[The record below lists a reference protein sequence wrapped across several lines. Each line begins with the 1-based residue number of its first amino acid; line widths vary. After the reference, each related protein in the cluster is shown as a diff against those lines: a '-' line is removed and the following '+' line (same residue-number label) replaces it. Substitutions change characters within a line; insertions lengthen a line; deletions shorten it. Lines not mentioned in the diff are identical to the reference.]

1 MRQALLT
8 LMLLAGV
15 AGAVPVWLPELN
27 RTAQLTATGL
37 HLTPGQPLSLAYP
50 AEHGVDLGQGRRARF
65 ASLDQLKLEVLN
77 ASGTVLASRVLG
89 GDTGTARLIGTVRG
103 PCVVFGDRRSPAV
116 CLTPDLKT
124 TWATLGINPLL
135 VTRGGGAAIESGP
148 TPQDYTPNFSLI
160 RTDLWKST
168 TSSPVTQTLLI
179 QGDLTETDAEVGRT
193 MFDVHGAV
201 KVVQSLR
208 ELPGGRLLACLTVTM
223 NGSFCNLTV
232 LDADGR
238 RVVTLDGHAAWRLP
252 QVSRDGQLA
261 YALGS
266 TLHVWKLST
275 GQRVLAISDAAWSRA
290 GRSPTQAFLTPDGA
304 RAVVVAGSAQVSPTT
319 GGRAEVFVYALKTGR
334 LQERFIVNAP

>member
-1 MRQALLT
+1 
-8 LMLLAGV
+8 MLVGGG
-15 AGAVPVWLPELN
+15 AGAVPVWMPELN

-37 HLTPGQPLSLAYP
+37 YLTPGQTLSLAYG

-65 ASLDQLKLEVLN
+65 ATFDELTLEVLN
-77 ASGTVLASRVLG
+77 ASGTVMASRVLG
-89 GDTGTARLIGTVRG
+89 GEHFAARLIGTVRG

-116 CLTPDLKT
+116 CLTPDLKA
-124 TWATLGINPLL
+124 TWATLGVNPLL
-135 VTRGGGAAIESGP
+135 VTRGGGAVIEPGP
-148 TPQDYTPNFSLI
+148 TAPRYAPNFSLI
-160 RTDLWKST
+160 RTDLRKST

-193 MFDVHGAV
+193 MYDVHGAV

-223 NGSFCNLTV
+223 QGSFCSLTV
-232 LDADGR
+232 LDADGH

-266 TLHVWKLST
+266 TLHVWNLST
-275 GQRVLAISDAAWSRA
+275 GQRVRAISDAAWSRS

-304 RAVVVAGSAQVSPTT
+304 RAVVVSSTQVPPTS
-319 GGRAEVFVYALKTGR
+319 GGRAEVFVYALNTGR
-334 LQERFIVNAP
+334 QLERFMVNAP